1 MRAPPPHPSLAEVA
15 FLDSPRSFADIFERF
30 ESVGWLF
37 FVNRLVD
44 LLFLADLVLQFR
56 LMYTESSTTEGMRW
70 VSEPVYPSRPRQPQL

>member
-1 MRAPPPHPSLAEVA
+1 MA